1 MILAIAGTFVL
12 GTLASGNLV
21 TAENITGRVIDNQK
35 TILEEAQA
43 LNGITRAAL
52 FSLDT
57 DFDKIVCTSD
67 ADFLVHVLVEAT
79 PGSSYTWNSSVTSG
93 FVQGLATETRMD
105 SYTIGALANEEVSID
120 ASTSP
125 QAIIGMLTMQT
136 AKNAQASCTDQ

>member
-52 FSLDT
+52 FSLDAN
-57 DFDKIVCTSD
+57 FDNIVCTSD
-67 ADFLVHVLVEAT
+67 ADFLVHFLVEAT
-79 PGSSYTWNSSVTSG
+79 PGSFYTWNSSVTSG
-93 FVQGLATETRMD
+93 FVQGPVTETRMD

-136 AKNAQASCTDQ
+136 AKNAQASCVDQ